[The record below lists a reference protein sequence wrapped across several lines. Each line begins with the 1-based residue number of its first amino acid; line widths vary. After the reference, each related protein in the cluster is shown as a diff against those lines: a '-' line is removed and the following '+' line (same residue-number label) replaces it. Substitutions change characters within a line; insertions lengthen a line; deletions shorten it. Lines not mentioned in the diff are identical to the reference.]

1 MSDVNLSQAL
11 DLSKMAEQAKQD
23 AALAKEVGVED
34 LSQTEKAAQL
44 PEPKG
49 YRILCA
55 VPDAEDEFDLGN
67 GLKLAKDSSTKRI
80 EENSTV
86 VLFVVKLGD
95 LCYKDEN
102 RFPTGPWCKE
112 GDFVLTRAY
121 AGTRIK
127 IHGREF
133 RIINDDTV
141 EGTVEDPRGY
151 TRA

>member
-1 MSDVNLSQAL
+1 MSGIDVEKTQEEA
-11 DLSKMAEQAKQD
+11 AK
-23 AALAKEVGVED
+23 AK
-34 LSQTEKAAQL
+34 LL

-55 VPDAEDEFDLGN
+55 VPHVEDEYDGGIIKAED
-67 GLKLAKDSSTKRI
+67 TKKI
-80 EENSTV
+80 EEQTTV

-95 LCYKDEN
+95 LAYKDKD

-112 GDFVLTRAY
+112 GDFVLTRPY
-121 AGTRIK
+121 SGTRVV

-141 EGTVEDPRGY
+141 EAVVEDPRGIR
-151 TRA
+151 RA

>member
-1 MSDVNLSQAL
+1 MSKVNLAQAI
-11 DLSKMAEQAKQD
+11 DLTGIGKEAQA
-23 AALAKEVGVED
+23 APM
-34 LSQTEKAAQL
+34 QL

-55 VPDAEDEFDLGN
+55 VPDASDEHELEC
-67 GLKLAKDSSTKRI
+67 GLKLAKASETKRI

-86 VLFVVKLGD
+86 VLFVLKVGD
-95 LCYKDEN
+95 MCYQDEGK
-102 RFPTGPWCKE
+102 FPTGPWCKE

-121 AGTRIK
+121 AGTRFK

-141 EGTVEDPRGY
+141 EGVVDDPRGY

>member
-1 MSDVNLSQAL
+1 MSSIDVEKTQQEA
-11 DLSKMAEQAKQD
+11 AK
-23 AALAKEVGVED
+23 AK
-34 LSQTEKAAQL
+34 LL

-55 VPDAEDEFDLGN
+55 VPHVEEECEGGLIKAED
-67 GLKLAKDSSTKRI
+67 TKRG
-80 EENSTV
+80 EEQTTV

-95 LCYKDEN
+95 LCYKDKD

-112 GDFVLTRAY
+112 GDFVLTRPY
-121 AGTRIK
+121 AGTRVV

-141 EGTVEDPRGY
+141 EAVVEDPRGIR
-151 TRA
+151 RA